1 MEKGDLQMLPTITW
15 LVRRQ
20 QLRLSVVRSDVN
32 SGVGEANSGDPA
44 RERASE
50 GASEHPQFSERLTTP
65 ISWVHSSDLD
75 DPTPFLSVGNV
86 LLTDG
91 AQFGFNDAA
100 ADYDYDAYVRRLV
113 ESGIVGLGFATQ
125 FLHQGM
131 PPGLAQ
137 ACETAGLPLI
147 AVPDRVPFI
156 AVIRE
161 VADQIAAERSRR
173 MEWSIAAHKA
183 ISRAALKPTGLRS
196 TLVELERQ
204 LSCWV
209 GLYDA
214 TGAPLRVP
222 SQQLSDDRFAAPV
235 RHEVAQALRKG
246 RRSSTSIT
254 LDAGQV
260 TIQTLG
266 HSGQLRGALALGRG
280 VPLDR
285 AENELV
291 TSVIALAT
299 LALEQNRELDT
310 TRGHLRS
317 SLLELMLAGNIVV
330 ARSTAEEVWGAL
342 PTEPLDV
349 ITIARQ
355 VHSHFVIDALEA
367 LALENEGRVF
377 FAVRDDTIVVV
388 VGQGNDRQQIAKFV
402 VENKLT
408 AGSAAAQ
415 HYAALDVALG
425 QASHA
430 LHAGGEHVGLTDFA
444 DIADTGMLG
453 VLRSAGAERVAHRVL
468 TPLTNFDAE
477 HSTALVD
484 TLRSWFAHDCSWGPT
499 AAELG
504 VHRHTVRARIDQ
516 VANILELDL
525 ESFEGRL
532 EVWAALRML
541 D

>member
-1 MEKGDLQMLPTITW
+1 MLPTIAW
-15 LVRRQ
+15 LLSRE
-20 QLRLSVVRSDVN
+20 QLRLSVV
-32 SGVGEANSGDPA
+32 SGH
-44 RERASE
+44 RE
-50 GASEHPQFSERLTTP
+50 SEHAGAGEHPHRPELLEAP

-75 DPTPFLSVGNV
+75 DPTPFLSSGNV

-91 AQFGFNDAA
+91 AQFGFDEAVERYN
-100 ADYDYDAYVRRLV
+100 YDAYVGRLV
-113 ESGIVGLGFATQ
+113 DAEIVGLGFATR

-131 PPGLAQ
+131 PPGLAA
-137 ACETAGLPLI
+137 ACERAGLPLI
-147 AVPDRVPFI
+147 DVPDRVPFI

-173 MEWSIAAHKA
+173 MEWSISAHKA

-209 GLYDA
+209 GLFDA
-214 TGAPLRVP
+214 TGAPLLVP
-222 SQQLSDDRFAAPV
+222 LQQPSTDRFAAPV
-235 RHEVAQALRKG
+235 RDEVARALRKG
-246 RRSSTSIT
+246 RRSSTSLT
-254 LDAGQV
+254 LDSGQV
-260 TIQTLG
+260 TIQTFG
-266 HSGQLRGALALGRG
+266 QSGQLRGALALGRG

-310 TRGHLRS
+310 TRGQLRS
-317 SLLELMLAGNIVV
+317 ALLELMLAGNVPV
-330 ARSTAEEVWGAL
+330 ARATAHDVWGAL
-342 PTEPLDV
+342 PAEPLSV
-349 ITIARQ
+349 VAIARQ
-355 VHSHFVIDALEA
+355 VRSHYVLDALES
-367 LALENEGRVF
+367 LALDSDGRVF
-377 FAVRDDTIVVV
+377 FAERDNTIVVI
-388 VGQGNDRQQIAKFV
+388 VGQGSERQQIAQLV
-402 VENKLT
+402 ADHGLA
-408 AGSAAAQ
+408 AGSAAAAD
-415 HYAALDVALG
+415 YPGLGAALG

-430 LHAGGEHVGLTDFA
+430 LHAGGRHPGLTDFA

-453 VLRSAGAERVAHRVL
+453 VLHAAGAEQVAHRVL
-468 TPLTNFDAE
+468 TPLVTFDAE

-484 TLRSWFAHDCSWGPT
+484 TLRSWLAHDCSWGPT
-499 AAELG
+499 AANMG

-516 VANILELDL
+516 AAGILTLDL

-541 D
+541 E